1 MYIKIVFVFIY
12 NMLGT
17 KTGVLLLATLLLASF
32 PKVVLKQLL
41 EMDLTILVNNS
52 KSSEIANI
60 CDYFFFY
67 LWYTD
72 IVGHCY
78 YDLVMNNFT
87 LA

>member
-17 KTGVLLLATLLLASF
+17 ITGVLLLATLLLASF

-60 CDYFFFY
+60 CD
-67 LWYTD
+67 
-72 IVGHCY
+72 
-78 YDLVMNNFT
+78 
-87 LA
+87 